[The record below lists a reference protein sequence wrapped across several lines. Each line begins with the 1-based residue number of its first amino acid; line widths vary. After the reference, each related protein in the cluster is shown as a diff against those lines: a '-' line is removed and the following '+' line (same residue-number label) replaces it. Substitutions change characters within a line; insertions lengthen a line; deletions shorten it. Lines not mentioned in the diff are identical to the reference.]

1 MSIEAYAASPLFDET
16 TLPAALRSEH
26 TTKPGVWAL
35 IRIYEGSV
43 RYSEIDPPSE
53 SVLTPGQPGLVHP
66 ERRHFV
72 TPLGPMRMQVEFYR
86 ARPDV

>member
-1 MSIEAYAASPLFDET
+1 MTAAYSSSPVFDEV

-26 TTKPGVWAL
+26 TTKPGVWAI
-35 IRIYEGSV
+35 IRVLEGSV
-43 RYSEIDPPSE
+43 HYTELDPLSEC
-53 SVLTPGQPGLVHP
+53 VLKPGKPGLVQP

-72 TPLGPMRMQVEFYR
+72 TPLEPMRMCVEFYR